1 MIHAL
6 LTGIKENLIYVVVA
20 SLVAG
25 LAFGQVAGTE
35 TKGVLRAA
43 VVPILFLMIYPM
55 MINIDL
61 REVVN
66 VRDHAGP
73 VGLSLLI
80 NFGVAPL
87 LAVGLSRWFF
97 GGAVEYAV
105 GLYFIALI
113 PTSGMTAA
121 WTGLADGDLE
131 AALVA
136 MAVNLLA
143 AIVILPAYLSVLVPA
158 DVGFDPSTLYRQ
170 LAQIVVVPMAAGTVT
185 RRLLLRRYSAAGFK
199 RLKPVFGG
207 LSSLG
212 VMLIVFVA
220 MTLRSGQI
228 LADPVA
234 SAVTVVPLVV
244 FYAAILGIA
253 AALGRLLRD
262 PARGVA
268 LVYAT
273 SMRNLSIALAI
284 VVAADGVP
292 SAAVLPIALAY
303 VVQPPLG
310 AVYMHYRRDIV
321 GEGLSLREAV
331 GRIGSG

>member
-1 MIHAL
+1 MIRAI
-6 LTGIKENLIYVVVA
+6 LTGVKENLIYVVIG
-20 SLVAG
+20 SLIAG
-25 LAFGQVAGTE
+25 LAVGQVSGP
-35 TKGVLRAA
+35 GVTDALRAA
-43 VVPILFLMIYPM
+43 VVPVLFLMIYPM

-61 REVVN
+61 REVFN

-80 NFGVAPL
+80 NFGLAPV
-87 LAVGLSRWFF
+87 LAVALAEGFF
-97 GGAVEYAV
+97 DGNAAYAV
-105 GLYFIALI
+105 GLYFIALV

-143 AIVILPAYLSVLVPA
+143 AVAVLPVYLSVLVPA
-158 DVGFDPSTLYRQ
+158 DIAFDPSALYRQ
-170 LAQIVVVPMAAGTVT
+170 LALVVVVPMVAGNLT
-185 RRLLLRRYSAAGFK
+185 RRLLLRRYSSEGFK
-199 RLKPVFGG
+199 RLKPTFGG

-220 MTLRSGQI
+220 MAMRSDQI

-234 SAVTVVPLVV
+234 SASTIVPLLL
-244 FYAAILGIA
+244 FYAAILGVA
-253 AALGRLLRD
+253 AALGRALLG

-284 VVAADGVP
+284 VVAADAVP
-292 SAAVLPIALAY
+292 AAAVLPIALAY

-331 GRIGSG
+331 SQFV